1 MSKASLTRPRLA
13 AVRPLAAIS
22 GGRVTVRGTG
32 IGGDPGRL
40 PDVRFGE
47 VPARVVYA
55 DRDTVACCVPAG
67 LGGGATEIRLSTAPG
82 ETAFLDVGTPVA
94 TGLHQVDSPVFGD
107 DGVLYLTHSGAR
119 GSQSPVSIF
128 RVGADGF
135 CESFVTGLTN
145 PTSLAFQPGGRLLVS
160 SRFDGTVSAVD
171 STGHVEEVATDLG
184 VACGLAL
191 DAEGTLH
198 VGDRSGTVFRVTAT
212 GEVSRFATLPP
223 SVAAFHLAMAP
234 TGALFVTGP
243 TLGTRDAV
251 YRIDP
256 DGIVST
262 VTRQFGRP
270 QGLAFDPH
278 GTLYVVEALAGAA
291 GLYRLPGALDQG
303 DGEELRGANAVD
315 LVVAA
320 PSLVGVAFD
329 GDGAAVV
336 VSESVAYRFDRLPS
350 ASGFTPRPA

>member
-13 AVRPLAAIS
+13 AVCPLAAIS
-22 GGRVTVRGTG
+22 GGRVTVRGAG
-32 IGGDPGRL
+32 IGGDPERL
-40 PDVRFGE
+40 PEVRFGE

-55 DRDTVACCVPAG
+55 DRDTVACCVPAE
-67 LGGGATEIRLSTAPG
+67 LGGGPTEIRLSTAPG
-82 ETAFLDVGTPVA
+82 ETAFLEVGTLVA

-107 DGVLYLTHSGAR
+107 DGALYLTHSGAR
-119 GSQSPVSIF
+119 GSRSPVSIF
-128 RVGADGF
+128 RVGGDGF
-135 CESFVTGLTN
+135 CEPFVTGLTN
-145 PTSLAFQPGGRLLVS
+145 PTSLAFQEGGRLLVS

-171 STGHVEEVATDLG
+171 ATGHVEKVATDLG

-191 DAEGTLH
+191 DEAGTLY
-198 VGDRSGTVFRVTAT
+198 VGDRSGTLFRVMAD

-234 TGALFVTGP
+234 TGSLFVTGP

-251 YRIDP
+251 YRVDP
-256 DGIVST
+256 DGTTAT
-262 VTRQFGRP
+262 VTRHFGRP
-270 QGLAFDPH
+270 QGLAFDPQ
-278 GTLYVVEALAGAA
+278 GTLHVVEALAGVA
-291 GLYRLPGALDQG
+291 GLYRVPGALDPG
-303 DGEELRGANAVD
+303 DREEPGGGDAVE

-329 GDGAAVV
+329 RDGSAVV

-350 ASGFTPRPA
+350 ASGFSPRAA